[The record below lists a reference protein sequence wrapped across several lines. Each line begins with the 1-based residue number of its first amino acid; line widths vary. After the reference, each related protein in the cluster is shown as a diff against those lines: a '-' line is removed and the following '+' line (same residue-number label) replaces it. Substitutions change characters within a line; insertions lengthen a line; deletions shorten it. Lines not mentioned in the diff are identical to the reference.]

1 MNETLE
7 PYVKKLLDGGMKT
20 AEEVLRFVETQ
31 APLLGEEIILWGA
44 VSEIVGPIV
53 GLSVVIVML
62 VLHFKVKDNEEYYG
76 VGYGAPPCFFVFG
89 AMFMGFGMFVH
100 EIMDVLYPL
109 IAPKLFLLD
118 KISSFI
124 K

>member
-53 GLSVVIVML
+53 GLILVIAMIFV
-62 VLHFKVKDNEEYYG
+62 HSKAKNHEEYYEG
-76 VGYGAPPCFFVFG
+76 FDAPRFVF
-89 AMFMGFGMFVH
+89 
-100 EIMDVLYPL
+100 
-109 IAPKLFLLD
+109 LFFCSCFWDLPRSCL
-118 KISSFI
+118 KSWT
-124 K
+124 